1 MLAGISDPLDNDIDS
16 LREILLA
23 DLYVFFLYAFA
34 RIRGITP
41 EIPQPIGRVTHLR
54 TMADGFMAAL
64 RGVLNVL
71 PILVPPRYAKT
82 EMARAAIAWCYA
94 HQPAANWIYASHTKT
109 LAAEQTEYVRQ
120 IIQSRFF
127 QTLFDARISKSVGA
141 KDNFKTEQGGQTIA
155 VGADGAGLG
164 RGAGM
169 TGNVPYGGAILLDDM
184 LKTEEAHSVA
194 ARARVV
200 RVYSQTLVNR
210 RNSPETTPIIS
221 IAQRTHQQDL
231 NGCLFDG
238 VDERAIDVYQDEWR
252 RNAIIIPAL
261 DDAGNALWPSKHS
274 KEYLEKLKVT
284 DEYTFHSQMQQNP
297 ISPSNRIFK
306 VEHIKELKEEPKML
320 ATFITGDTAETAD
333 EVNDATVFSMWGVYH
348 IEFANQ
354 KVGMLGLHSIN
365 CHETRVQPEDLEEE
379 FEEFYG
385 ACLRHPVKPVCVYIE
400 KASTGSS
407 LIGAIKNKPGLIVVD
422 IQRKG
427 GVREGWNVNKTER
440 FKKSALYIMKGQV
453 SIMRNAYHLEKLKQ
467 HLNAI
472 TFDGGQK
479 HDDIADTFAD
489 AVRLALDEQ
498 VIYNNNTQS
507 PNSDKVN
514 RILAMNRQRRQVLSS
529 HTGERRY

>member
-1 MLAGISDPLDNDIDS
+1 MMLEDIDNPIIENLDR
-16 LREILLA
+16 LRTALLD
-23 DLYVFFLYAFA
+23 DLYFFFMYAFA

-41 EIPQPIGRVTHLR
+41 EIPQPVGRVTHLR
-54 TMADGFMAAL
+54 TVADGIMAAL
-64 RGVLNVL
+64 RGEFHVL

-94 HQPAANWIYASHTKT
+94 HQPAANWIYASHSKS

-141 KDNFKTEQGGQTIA
+141 KDNFKTVQGGQTIA

-169 TGNVPYGGAILLDDM
+169 TGNVQYGGAILMDDM

-194 ARARVV
+194 ARSRVV
-200 RVYSQTLVNR
+200 RVYSQTFVNR

-231 NGCLFDG
+231 NGCLFNG
-238 VDERAIDVYQDEWR
+238 VDGRAIDVYQDEWR
-252 RNAIIIPAL
+252 KNAIIIPAL
-261 DDAGNALWPSKHS
+261 DAAGNALWPSKHS

-306 VEHIKELKEEPKML
+306 VEYIKELKEEPKIL
-320 ATFITGDTAETAD
+320 ATFVTGDTAETAD
-333 EVNDATVFSMWGVYH
+333 EVNDATVFSMWGVYE
-348 IEFANQ
+348 IEYVGQ
-354 KVGMLGLHSIN
+354 KIGMLGLHSIN
-365 CHETRVQPEDLEEE
+365 CHETRVPPEDLEEE
-379 FEEFYG
+379 FEYFYA
-385 ACLRHPVKPVCVYIE
+385 ACMRHPVKLSRVDIE
-400 KASTGSS
+400 KKSTGTS
-407 LIGAIKNKPGLIVVD
+407 LIGFIRNKPGLIVID
-422 IQRKG
+422 IKRTAASG
-427 GVREGWNVNKTER
+427 NKTER
-440 FKKSALYIMKGQV
+440 FKRAAPYLAKGQV
-453 SIMRNAYHLEKLKQ
+453 SIMRGAYHKEMFIK

-489 AVRLALDEQ
+489 AVRLALDEKI
-498 VIYNNNTQS
+498 IYNNECLPEYFNKES
-507 PNSDKVN
+507 K
-514 RILAMNRQRRQVLSS
+514 LLSEYNAQLI
-529 HTGERRY
+529 G